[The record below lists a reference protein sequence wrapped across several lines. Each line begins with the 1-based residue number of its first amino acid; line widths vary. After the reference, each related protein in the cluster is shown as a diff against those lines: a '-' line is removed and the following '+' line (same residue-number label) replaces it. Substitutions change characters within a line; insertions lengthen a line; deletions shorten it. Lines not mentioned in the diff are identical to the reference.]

1 MAVAAA
7 PPAGAS
13 AGPAPPPVDPTIAN
27 SIVLKWLNDNAEE
40 CVVGFG
46 LLAAALLGLTLP
58 AHEVQAIG
66 NFILAT
72 LIGHFTVASVT
83 PSLHTPLI
91 AVTNAISGIIVVGGL
106 LELGGPIASTKVM
119 CSLLAVFF
127 ATLNIAGGFAVAD
140 RMIRMFKSD
149 VDIKATSSA
158 PTAQ

>member
-1 MAVAAA
+1 
-7 PPAGAS
+7 
-13 AGPAPPPVDPTIAN
+13 
-27 SIVLKWLNDNAEE
+27 LEENAEE
-40 CVVGFG
+40 CAIGFG
-46 LLAAALLGLTLP
+46 LLTAALLGLTLP
-58 AHEVQAIG
+58 PHEVQQIG

-106 LELGGPIASTKVM
+106 LELGGPVASAKVM

-149 VDIKATSSA
+149 VDLNTAR